1 MFKSFVQVKRKKRT
15 FAPLLFG
22 PADLGN
28 IIMFCQVVQV
38 AIEILQTGETNE
50 KLILADNPL
59 FRNISTATCI
69 LQALMHV

>member
-38 AIEILQTGETNE
+38 AIEILQTSETNE
-50 KLILADNPL
+50 IN
-59 FRNISTATCI
+59 
-69 LQALMHV
+69 

>member
-1 MFKSFVQVKRKKRT
+1 MNINSKYIKPANKTMFKSFVQVKRKKRT

-38 AIEILQTGETNE
+38 AIEILQTSETNE
-50 KLILADNPL
+50 IN
-59 FRNISTATCI
+59 
-69 LQALMHV
+69 